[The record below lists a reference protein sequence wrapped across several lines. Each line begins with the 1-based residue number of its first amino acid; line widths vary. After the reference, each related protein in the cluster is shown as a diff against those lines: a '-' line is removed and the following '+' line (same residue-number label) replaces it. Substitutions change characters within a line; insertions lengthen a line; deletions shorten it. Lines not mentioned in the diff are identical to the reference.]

1 MRRASQPALQRQ
13 GSIVE
18 EVDMVDCQV
27 EEEEEEEMMLRRRC
41 LSLTQLETRSISSAN
56 SLPSSPL
63 GTPLKSRLL
72 GTPSKNS
79 PRGTP
84 KKTTATPARR
94 PILTPVRSNPT
105 LLTPVRNQIREK
117 PSWEE
122 EAGRDQEGNV
132 SVLQKEDSQ
141 EHLEDQTILP
151 QSAQLSRHGEE
162 ALDLRVGFGA
172 KDDLSGGVFLEL
184 GEETDVHLHQSDQ
197 QMPLFLDQREPDP
210 ETAGSLSSR
219 QWMES
224 GMVCSSTGSPRKALV
239 VAGDPQSPITT
250 SFGWVEGSLEGE
262 SMLMKGELR
271 VGSLLTEKGEMP
283 LKVTEKEEVVVVEQI
298 SR

>member
-219 QWMES
+219 QWVES
-224 GMVCSSTGSPRKALV
+224 GMVCSSTDSPRKALV